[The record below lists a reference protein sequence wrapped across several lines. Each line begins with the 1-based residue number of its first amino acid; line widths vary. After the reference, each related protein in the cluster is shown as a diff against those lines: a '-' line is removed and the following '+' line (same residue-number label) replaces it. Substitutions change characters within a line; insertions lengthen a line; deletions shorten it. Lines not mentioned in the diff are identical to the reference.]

1 MLNWALSYESI
12 SNIPISRYPTMRVD
26 NVRKRV
32 FEKAEYLRLLEECPL
47 WLRRIVI
54 MAHGTGMRQ
63 VEILKLKWSDVDLK
77 TGFVR
82 LKAVI
87 TKTDVARSVRL
98 LHEVVTMLSD
108 IPRVVHTQQVFLSVN
123 SQPISYWT
131 TYVQKVWKRSLEK
144 AGIKGACFH
153 DLRHDFVTRAMRG
166 GNAAHIVM
174 KQVGH
179 KTDSMLR
186 RYQLIDERD
195 LLELRINPLV
205 TTQDQ
210 K

>member
-1 MLNWALSYESI
+1 MNKVLLTLATIFITMNSFAQNYQNNITVNGSHSYSI
-12 SNIPISRYPTMRVD
+12 APEYSSKMVVSLTNVYYDTQTMS
-26 NVRKRV
+26 
-32 FEKAEYLRLLEECPL
+32 FEEVKSGYLDR
-47 WLRRIVI
+47 
-54 MAHGTGMRQ
+54 
-63 VEILKLKWSDVDLK
+63 
-77 TGFVR
+77 
-82 LKAVI
+82 
-87 TKTDVARSVRL
+87 
-98 LHEVVTMLSD
+98 
-108 IPRVVHTQQVFLSVN
+108 
-123 SQPISYWT
+123 
-131 TYVQKVWKRSLEK
+131 LEK

-166 GNAAHIVM
+166 GNASHIVM